1 MILQTIYRSINIL
14 KLEKNTY
21 REISKD
27 KSSIYGSG
35 IVMLFAGLVNVYL
48 FKIYISPTLPN
59 EIPLTPI
66 LLTWIF
72 FNWYVFSN
80 VMIILA
86 KAFTNPVTLIKNPKL
101 NKNFKN
107 KKIALSLVG
116 FSNTAEIFKIFII
129 FFPNFIVIISWGV
142 LMLVIASQVV
152 GVKQIYNFDKISS
165 AVGVVITS
173 YIAQFFI
180 IGLLVF
186 FLIKLA
192 H

>member
-107 KKIALSLVG
+107 KKVALSLVG

>member
-86 KAFTNPVTLIKNPKL
+86 KAFTNPVTLIRNPKL

-107 KKIALSLVG
+107 KKVALSLVG